1 MDDCQFGYL
10 TVELDSFFIPLMSHN
25 YTKQADSNQGGE
37 LNQVFMIRLKVG
49 AETNAVFLGAPDRI
63 LDPLH

>member
-10 TVELDSFFIPLMSHN
+10 TVELDSFFIPLMSQN
-25 YTKQADSNQGGE
+25 YTKQEEDSTGN
-37 LNQVFMIRLKVG
+37 LNQVFMIRVKIG
-49 AETNAVFLGAPDRI
+49 AETNAIFLGAPDRI